1 MLLAQ
6 VKPET
11 LDIMLRAV
19 RKRRL
24 APISALWVCLA
35 LLCPFTVSGQDRLAQ
50 PIVAPLPD
58 STSYVVQRDL
68 LYRERDGRR
77 LLLDA
82 FVPARDDGSPF
93 PTVVFIHGGPLPTS
107 VAEQGKD
114 LGQYQSF
121 APYVTEVGL
130 GAVVFSNGFSGLEA
144 FQAAGEDVEAALA
157 YVRANAEK
165 LSLDPERIC
174 LVHMSG
180 GGAFLAPFL
189 ESRPS
194 WLRCVVLYY
203 AVLRPETFEA
213 LGAGAVSV
221 EQREDLDPFVHLE
234 ATDRPPTLFIAEA
247 GRDAPAINAD
257 LRRFRDEAIE
267 AGWSVEYWNHPA
279 GPHGFDAFDP
289 SPRSLL
295 ILERTRTFLQEQL
308 VSY

>member
-1 MLLAQ
+1 M
-6 VKPET
+6 
-11 LDIMLRAV
+11 
-19 RKRRL
+19 
-24 APISALWVCLA
+24 
-35 LLCPFTVSGQDRLAQ
+35 CPVAGSGQDRLAQ

-58 STSYVVQRDL
+58 STTYVVQRDVP
-68 LYRERDGRR
+68 YRERDGRR

-82 FVPARDDGSPF
+82 FVPASADGAPF
-93 PTVVFIHGGPLPTS
+93 PTVVFIHGGPLPRS

-114 LGQYQSF
+114 LGAHQSF
-121 APYVTEVGL
+121 ARYVTEAGL
-130 GAVVFSNGFSGLEA
+130 GAVVFSHGFSGLGA
-144 FQAAGEDVEAALA
+144 FQTAREDVEAALA
-157 YVRANAEK
+157 YVRTNAAK
-165 LSLDPERIC
+165 LRLDPERIC
-174 LVHMSG
+174 LVHMSA

-189 ESRPS
+189 EARPS

-221 EQREDLDPFVHLE
+221 GQREGLDPFVHLE

-279 GPHGFDAFDP
+279 GPHGFDTFDP

-295 ILERTRTFLQEQL
+295 ILERTRTFLREQL
-308 VSY
+308 VGTAFLRGQFEESRVDARASLARAEAH